1 MSNEI
6 SRLPVALFSLY
17 DMSIS
22 QVHLLSRIQITI
34 ANKSITPKQMLGQF
48 YVLTCNNITEINNL
62 KFLTEKWS
70 RGFGFLA
77 GFCPF

>member
-1 MSNEI
+1 MFGE
-6 SRLPVALFSLY
+6 
-17 DMSIS
+17 
-22 QVHLLSRIQITI
+22 
-34 ANKSITPKQMLGQF
+34 F